1 VFEFGFTYVWYL
13 LPLPLIIFFLVPP
26 LRQQKTYM
34 SVPFFNHFIEAT
46 GIKGKTGVNVS
57 KKKIINIV
65 TLSLIWILF
74 IGALASPRLVGE
86 PEQKIKTARS
96 LMLAVDLSG
105 SMATTD
111 WKIDGKRTTRWGAV
125 KSVMADFIERR
136 EGDRI
141 GLILFGTQAYLQVPF
156 TSDLDV
162 VNTYLQESEVGMPG
176 ERTAIGNAI
185 SLGVK
190 LFAAD
195 SVERKVMILLTDGV
209 DSGSE
214 VNPIQAARA
223 AATDSVI
230 IYTIGI
236 GDPRAQLFE
245 VDEPMM
251 RQISK
256 DTKGKY
262 FLAIDEQ
269 QLDDVYKTLDDL
281 EPIEYEE
288 NTYRPATLLYFYPLS
303 ALLILALLNQLSF
316 GLINLF
322 RKKSD

>member
-1 VFEFGFTYVWYL
+1 
-13 LPLPLIIFFLVPP
+13 
-26 LRQQKTYM
+26 
-34 SVPFFNHFIEAT
+34 
-46 GIKGKTGVNVS
+46 
-57 KKKIINIV
+57 
-65 TLSLIWILF
+65 
-74 IGALASPRLVGE
+74 
-86 PEQKIKTARS
+86 
-96 LMLAVDLSG
+96 
-105 SMATTD
+105 
-111 WKIDGKRTTRWGAV
+111 
-125 KSVMADFIERR
+125 
-136 EGDRI
+136 
-141 GLILFGTQAYLQVPF
+141 
-156 TSDLDV
+156 
-162 VNTYLQESEVGMPG
+162 
-176 ERTAIGNAI
+176 
-185 SLGVK
+185 
-190 LFAAD
+190 
-195 SVERKVMILLTDGV
+195 V

-223 AATDSVI
+223 AATDSVV

-256 DTKGKY
+256 DTNGKY
-262 FLAIDEQ
+262 FLAIDEK

-288 NTYRPATLLYFYPLS
+288 DTYRPATLLYFYPLS